1 MTFNVV
7 SGLPS
12 CMQLLHQ
19 LFYFLD
25 ESSDEPLLALFAAEG
40 IWHRQGVRLV
50 GREQI
55 RRALSAR
62 SKTQRIRHVISNGF
76 IESQTQ
82 GLIQFVAYMTAYRFD
97 DGVLRTGP
105 LEISRPL
112 RLSVVRA
119 AIRQSDNGFEF
130 DALSIT
136 AEFDFVSEAARGEAA
151 VAAA

>member
-1 MTFNVV
+1 MTFNVA

-12 CMQLLHQ
+12 CLQLVHQ

-25 ESSDEPLLALFAAEG
+25 ESSDESLLALFAAEG
-40 IWHRQGVRLV
+40 IWHRQGARLV

-55 RRALSAR
+55 RLALSAR

-105 LEISRPL
+105 LEISQAL

-119 AIRQSDNGFEF
+119 AIRQTDGRFEF
-130 DALSIT
+130 EALSIT
-136 AEFDFVSEAARGEAA
+136 AEFDFVSEAARCKTA